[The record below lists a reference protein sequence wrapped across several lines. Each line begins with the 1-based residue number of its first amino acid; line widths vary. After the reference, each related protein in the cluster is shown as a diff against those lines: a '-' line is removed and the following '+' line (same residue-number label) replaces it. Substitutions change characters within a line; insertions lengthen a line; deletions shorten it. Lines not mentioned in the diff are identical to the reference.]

1 MSRTAF
7 EPCQREKQFTA
18 VLSEPVRSR
27 TKEGEFAVILKEMQT
42 SPDKRC
48 PGCGAFKPLTDFHI
62 DRSKAYGRH
71 HYCKQCQ
78 STRDRER
85 RNVARS
91 DESSSEESAEVT
103 PAGHDL
109 YVMTNTRIPGEYK
122 VGRSK
127 TIEQRRE
134 GLQTGQ
140 NFTME
145 LVATFPGAGY
155 AEGLVHHWLAP
166 SRVREGPG
174 REWFKA
180 SLSDILHAV
189 GRAMD

>member
-1 MSRTAF
+1 MA
-7 EPCQREKQFTA
+7 
-18 VLSEPVRSR
+18 
-27 TKEGEFAVILKEMQT
+27 
-42 SPDKRC
+42 D
-48 PGCGAFKPLTDFHI
+48 
-62 DRSKAYGRH
+62 GRQN
-71 HYCKQCQ
+71 YCKQCQ
-78 STRDRER
+78 NRRGQER

-91 DESSSEESAEVT
+91 NESSSEESVEAT

-134 GLQTGQ
+134 VLQTGQ

-145 LVATFPGAGY
+145 LVATFPGAGIV
-155 AEGLVHHWLAP
+155 EGLVHRCLAQ

-174 REWFKA
+174 REWFRA

-189 GRAMD
+189 GSAVATPIQLLGSLPQE